1 MNRHFPSMAGS
12 RRDFLRRA
20 GCGFGMMAMNSMLA
34 SESLAVRM
42 PHHAAKAKRVIFL
55 FMQGGPSQMDL
66 FEHKP
71 ELEKRNGQPLTFQL
85 PKNYEAPGIRD
96 SRLFGPISKFVRQ
109 GKRGM
114 LITDMLP
121 HLGSVVDDLCFLH
134 GMHADSEAHAPAIR
148 QLHTGNSIQVRPSMG
163 AWTMYGLGTENQNL
177 PGFVTICP
185 VLGGDSGSP
194 QLFGSAFLPAI
205 YQGTPIGKAGEA
217 KDARIDYLN
226 DAGITTAQQRR
237 QLDFLQDVNRRHLLE
252 SGADQELEGRAASYE
267 LAFRMQMEA
276 PKVLDL
282 ASESDATKAMYGIGE
297 KETDDFGRQCLMA
310 RRMAEAGVRFVQ
322 INDSSW
328 DHHAKLRQ
336 LLPERCKAVDKPI
349 AALIRDLKQ
358 RGLLDDTLVLWG
370 GEFGRTPFDQDL
382 SQGKAPMTDRGRE
395 HNPRGFTMFMA
406 GGGVQPGIS
415 YGETDEFGWDAVQGK
430 VHIHD
435 LHATMLHLLGIDH
448 ERLTYRYTGRDFRL
462 TDVSGRVVKEILA
475 SSAPPH
481 ILRNV

>member
-1 MNRHFPSMAGS
+1 MPGS
-12 RRDFLRRA
+12 RREFLRRA
-20 GCGFGMMAMNSMLA
+20 ACGFGSVALEGLLA
-34 SESLAVRM
+34 AENLQVRT
-42 PHHAAKAKRVIFL
+42 PHHKARAKRVIFL
-55 FMQGGPSQMDL
+55 FMQGGPSQIDL
-66 FEHKP
+66 FEYKP
-71 ELEKRNGQPLTFQL
+71 ELEKRNGQPLTFKL

-96 SRLFGPISKFVRQ
+96 SRIFGPMGKFVRRGQ
-109 GKRGM
+109 RGM
-114 LITDMLP
+114 LLSEMLP
-121 HLGSVVDDLCFLH
+121 HIGGVVDDLCFLH

-148 QLHTGNSIQVRPSMG
+148 QLHTGQSIQVRPSMG
-163 AWTMYGLGTENQNL
+163 AWTLYGLGTENQNL

-217 KDARIDYLN
+217 KNARIDYLS
-226 DAGITTAQQRR
+226 DESVTTAEQRK
-237 QLDFLQDVNRRHLLE
+237 QLDFLADVNRRHIE
-252 SGADQELEGRAASYE
+252 RSGVEAELEGRAAAFE

-282 ASESDATKAMYGIGE
+282 STESAATLALYGIGE

-322 INDSSW
+322 ASDTSW

-336 LLPERCKAVDKPI
+336 TLPVRCKAVDKPI
-349 AALIRDLKQ
+349 AGLITDLKQ

-382 SQGKAPMTDRGRE
+382 TQGKAPMSERGRE

-406 GGGVQPGIS
+406 GGGVKPGIAH
-415 YGETDEFGWDAVQGK
+415 GETDEFGWEAVQGK
-430 VHIHD
+430 VHIND

-462 TDVSGRVVKEILA
+462 TDVAGRVVREILA
-475 SSAPPH
+475 
-481 ILRNV
+481 

>member
-1 MNRHFPSMAGS
+1 MNR
-12 RRDFLRRA
+12 RLLLRQA
-20 GCGFGMMAMNSMLA
+20 ACGFGSVALEGLLA
-34 SESLAVRM
+34 AENLHVRT
-42 PHHAAKAKRVIFL
+42 PHHKARAKRVIFL
-55 FMQGGPSQMDL
+55 FMQGGPSQIDL
-66 FEHKP
+66 FEYKP
-71 ELEKRNGQPLTFQL
+71 ELEKRNGQPLTFKL

-96 SRLFGPISKFVRQ
+96 SRIFGPMGKFVRQ
-109 GKRGM
+109 GQRGM
-114 LITDMLP
+114 LLSEMLP
-121 HLGSVVDDLCFLH
+121 HIGGVVDDLCFLH

-148 QLHTGNSIQVRPSMG
+148 QLHTGQSIQVRPSMG
-163 AWTMYGLGTENQNL
+163 SWTLYGLGTENQNL

-217 KDARIDYLN
+217 KNARIDYLS
-226 DAGITTAQQRR
+226 DANATTAEQRK
-237 QLDFLQDVNRRHLLE
+237 QLDFLADVNRRHLESSGLE
-252 SGADQELEGRAASYE
+252 AELEGRAASFE

-282 ASESDATKAMYGIGE
+282 STESAATLALYGIGE

-322 INDSSW
+322 ASDTSW
-328 DHHAKLRQ
+328 DHHGKLRQ
-336 LLPERCKAVDKPI
+336 SLPVRCKAVDKPI
-349 AALIRDLKQ
+349 AGLITDLKQ

-382 SQGKAPMTDRGRE
+382 SQGKAPMSERGRE

-406 GGGVQPGIS
+406 GGGVKPGIAH
-415 YGETDEFGWDAVQGK
+415 GETDELGWEAVQGK
-430 VHIHD
+430 VHIND

-462 TDVSGRVVKEILA
+462 TDVAGRVVREILA
-475 SSAPPH
+475 
-481 ILRNV
+481 

>member
-1 MNRHFPSMAGS
+1 MY

-20 GCGFGMMAMNSMLA
+20 GCGMGMLAMQSMLA
-34 SESLAVRM
+34 GA

-55 FMQGGPSQMDL
+55 FMQGGPSHMDM
-66 FEHKP
+66 FEYKP
-71 ELEKRNGQPLTFQL
+71 ELEKRNGQPLSFQL

-96 SRLFGPISKFVRQ
+96 ARLFGPISKFVRQ

-114 LITDMLP
+114 LMTDMLP
-121 HLGSVVDDLCFLH
+121 HLGSVADDLCFLH

-148 QLHTGNSIQVRPSMG
+148 QLHTGHSIQVRPSMG
-163 AWTMYGLGTENQNL
+163 AWTLYGLGSENQNL

-185 VLGGDSGSP
+185 ALSGDGGTP
-194 QLFGSAFLPAI
+194 QLFGSAFLPAV
-205 YQGTPIGKAGEA
+205 YQGTPIGKSGDA
-217 KDARIDYLN
+217 KNARIDYLR
-226 DAGITTAQQRR
+226 DAGKSVEEQRK
-237 QLDFLQDVNRRHLLE
+237 QLDFLRSVNQGYAE
-252 SGADQELEGRAASYE
+252 TNGADAELEARAASFE

-276 PKVLDL
+276 PRVLDL
-282 ASESDATKAMYGIGE
+282 ASESEATRAAYGIGE

-310 RRMAEAGVRFVQ
+310 RRLAEAGVRFVQ
-322 INDSSW
+322 ITDGGW
-328 DHHAKLRQ
+328 DHHGKLRQ
-336 LLPERCKAVDKPI
+336 GLPVRCRAVDRPI
-349 AALIRDLKQ
+349 AALIKDLKQ

-382 SQGKAPMTDRGRE
+382 SQGKAPLTDRGRE

-406 GGGVQPGIS
+406 GGGVKPGIS
-415 YGETDEFGWDAVQGK
+415 HGETDEFGWNAVQGK

-462 TDVSGRVVKEILA
+462 TDVFGRVVKEIL
-475 SSAPPH
+475 
-481 ILRNV
+481 V

>member
-1 MNRHFPSMAGS
+1 MNR
-12 RRDFLRRA
+12 RLLLRQA
-20 GCGFGMMAMNSMLA
+20 ACGFGSVALEGLLA
-34 SESLAVRM
+34 AENLHVRT
-42 PHHAAKAKRVIFL
+42 PHHKARAKRVIFL
-55 FMQGGPSQMDL
+55 FMQGGPSQIDL
-66 FEHKP
+66 FEYKP
-71 ELEKRNGQPLTFQL
+71 ELEKRNGQPLTFKL

-96 SRLFGPISKFVRQ
+96 SRIFGPMGKFVRQ
-109 GKRGM
+109 GQRGM
-114 LITDMLP
+114 LLSEMLP
-121 HLGSVVDDLCFLH
+121 HIGGVVDDLCFLH

-148 QLHTGNSIQVRPSMG
+148 QLHTGQSIQVRPSMG
-163 AWTMYGLGTENQNL
+163 SWTLYGLGTENQNL

-217 KDARIDYLN
+217 KNARIDYLS
-226 DAGITTAQQRR
+226 DANATTAEQRK
-237 QLDFLQDVNRRHLLE
+237 QLDFLADVNRRHIE
-252 SGADQELEGRAASYE
+252 SSGVEAELEGRAASFE

-282 ASESDATKAMYGIGE
+282 STESAATLALYGIGE

-322 INDSSW
+322 ASDTSW
-328 DHHAKLRQ
+328 DHHGKLRQ
-336 LLPERCKAVDKPI
+336 GLPVRCKAVDKPI
-349 AALIRDLKQ
+349 AGLITDLKQ

-382 SQGKAPMTDRGRE
+382 SQGKAPMSERGRE

-406 GGGVQPGIS
+406 GGGVKPGIAH
-415 YGETDEFGWDAVQGK
+415 GETDELGWEAVQGK
-430 VHIHD
+430 VHIND

-462 TDVSGRVVKEILA
+462 TDVAGRVVREILA
-475 SSAPPH
+475 
-481 ILRNV
+481 